1 MSKLMG
7 WPVAYV
13 GIASL
18 SVGSGINSGIDSGLI
33 VAGICLIIVGI
44 GQVCSS

>member
-1 MSKLMG
+1 MSRFKG
-7 WPVAYV
+7 WPVAYL

-33 VAGICLIIVGI
+33 VAGISLIIVGI
-44 GQVCSS
+44 GQACSA